1 MNNTGVKSS
10 ENRCKLVSKR
20 SKYILKKPGR
30 KITLPARLFM
40 LNLIF
45 MNASYS
51 HFEASP
57 YIAEASR
64 LLLERE
70 LDTVDQFFA
79 AHQE

>member
-1 MNNTGVKSS
+1 MNNTRVKSS

-20 SKYILKKPGR
+20 LKYIKKKPGR
-30 KITLPARLFM
+30 KITLPAGLFI
-40 LNLIF
+40 LDLIF

-51 HFEASP
+51 RFEASP
-57 YIAEASR
+57 YIAEAFR
-64 LLLERE
+64 LLLVRA

>member
-1 MNNTGVKSS
+1 MISGAKVQKTDAIWYQRGQN
-10 ENRCKLVSKR
+10 
-20 SKYILKKPGR
+20 ILKKPGR
-30 KITLPARLFM
+30 KITLPAGLFI
-40 LNLIF
+40 LDLIF

-57 YIAEASR
+57 YTAEAFL

>member
-1 MNNTGVKSS
+1 MPELSKAVIPPHMGDKRPS
-10 ENRCKLVSKR
+10 EK
-20 SKYILKKPGR
+20 ILKLGR
-30 KITLPARLFM
+30 KITLPAGLFI
-40 LNLIF
+40 LDLDF

-57 YIAEASR
+57 YTAEASR
-64 LLLERE
+64 LLLVRE